1 MLAIFKVYLLYNP
14 TLHNDFIINPIYSD
28 VASLYP
34 NIPSLYDNYRDYQPP
49 AYTANFIT
57 YTYYQYY
64 YSGLRYA
71 YDMQR
76 ISYVYRLWT
85 VKFKLYEL
93 RALDPEVRTFEDYMD
108 KTDTQINRIYNI
120 RNVSRNYLYTHG
132 CIN

>member
-76 ISYVYRLWT
+76 ISCVYQLWT

-93 RALDPEVRTFEDYMD
+93 RALDPEVRTFEDCMD
-108 KTDTQINRIYNI
+108 KTDTQINCIYNI
-120 RNVSRNYLYTHG
+120 RNVSGNYLYTRG